1 MKQSPRILPGDLAIW
16 CIIFAELLVFG
27 IFFVAY
33 AVVRINNLEMFNQ
46 YQLTLNKETGLINT
60 ILLITAS
67 YFVVCAI
74 KSIKKSLL
82 KQGAKLLYAAVA
94 CGALFILIKS
104 IEFNEK
110 FAAGIDLSTNT
121 FYMFYLALTM
131 FHYFHVI
138 LGVLILLL
146 VAYKTQQGH
155 INANNRIGLESAGA
169 YWHMVDL
176 VWIILFPLIY
186 IIR

>member
-1 MKQSPRILPGDLAIW
+1 MKKEVKILPGDLAIW

-33 AVVRINNLEMFNQ
+33 AVVRIKNLEMFNQ
-46 YQLTLNKETGLINT
+46 YQLTLNKETGVINT

-67 YFVVCAI
+67 YFVVMAI
-74 KSIKKSLL
+74 QDIKNSLN
-82 KQGAKLLYAAVA
+82 KRGANLLYGAVV

-104 IEFNEK
+104 LEFNEK

-131 FHYFHVI
+131 FHYFHVV

-146 VAYKTQQGH
+146 VAYKTQRGH
-155 INANNRIGLESAGA
+155 IHANNRIGLESAGA